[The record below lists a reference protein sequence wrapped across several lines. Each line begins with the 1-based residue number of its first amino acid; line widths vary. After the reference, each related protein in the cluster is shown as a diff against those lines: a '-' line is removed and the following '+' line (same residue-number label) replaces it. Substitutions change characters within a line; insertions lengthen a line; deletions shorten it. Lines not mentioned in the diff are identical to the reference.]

1 MTKARVSV
9 SLVCL
14 TVLVTACSDSDD
26 PGTQGAGGTP
36 GATGGVGA
44 VGATASGGAG
54 PLGGY
59 ATGGMGATGAGL
71 PTGGALTGGAFPT
84 GGMAGTGGALP
95 PTGGIATGGMGAG
108 GSVTGG
114 APPVGGGGALTGG
127 MPPVGGGGALTG
139 GAPPVGGGGVGAG
152 GTGTGGDATGGAAPA
167 EPSLATSGPQGS
179 GPWVEG
185 EVTVGGGSPTVTV
198 NDTQVF
204 QDWYGFGGTFNE
216 KGWDAMKGL
225 SQADRDLVIQLLFG
239 VDGCNFT
246 YGRIPIGS
254 SDYALSRYSLNETA
268 GDYQMANFS
277 IARDQQDL
285 IPYIKAALAIKP
297 NIRFWAS
304 PWSPPTWMKD
314 NNAFD
319 RGNMKSDGQ
328 TLDAHALYLQ
338 KFVEA
343 YAGEGINIEAVH
355 PQNEP
360 GWEQD
365 YPSCAWDPQ
374 TYTTYIADHLG
385 PLFASNLPNVEVWA
399 GTMSNGSVGS
409 SIISSVMGNST
420 ARGYIKGISLQWEMG
435 DSNYVS
441 QYSQNYGV
449 HIMQSE
455 HKCGNYPWESNYVAS
470 AAPNDWAYGVESWG
484 FFKNWIEQGV
494 NSYMAWNM
502 VLDNVGRSLDDVR
515 PWAQNALLAIN
526 GSQLIITPTYYV
538 FRHLAQFVEP
548 GAVRVG
554 TQGGDALAFRN
565 PDGSIVLVVY
575 NSGGETQM
583 TVSIGGQNLQF
594 TAPGQGWA
602 TVNWQG

>member
-1 MTKARVSV
+1 MTKARISV
-9 SLVCL
+9 SFVSLA
-14 TVLVTACSDSDD
+14 VLVAACSEAND
-26 PGTQGAGGTP
+26 PGTESTGGSP
-36 GATGGVGA
+36 MGTGGVGA
-44 VGATASGGAG
+44 VGATASGATG

-59 ATGGMGATGAGL
+59 ATGGVGTTGAVPGTGGLL
-71 PTGGALTGGAFPT
+71 PTGGAPMGGNAGTGGSLPPTGGVTTSGGALTGG
-84 GGMAGTGGALP
+84 M
-95 PTGGIATGGMGAG
+95 ATGGMGAG

-114 APPVGGGGALTGG
+114 APPVGGGGADT
-127 MPPVGGGGALTG
+127 GGALPT
-139 GAPPVGGGGVGAG
+139 GGGGVGAG
-152 GTGTGGDATGGAAPA
+152 GAETGGAATGGAPPA
-167 EPSLATSGPQGS
+167 EPSLVTSGPQAA
-179 GPWVEG
+179 GPWEEG

-198 NDTQVF
+198 NSSQAL

-254 SDYALSRYSLNETA
+254 SDYALSRYSLDETA
-268 GDYQMANFS
+268 GDYSMANFS

-285 IPYIKAALAIKP
+285 IPYIKAALAVKP
-297 NIRFWAS
+297 NIKFWAS

-319 RGNMKSDGQ
+319 KGNMKSDAQ
-328 TLDAHALYLQ
+328 TLGAHALYLQ

-343 YAGEGINIEAVH
+343 YAGEGINIEAIH

-365 YPSCAWDPQ
+365 YPSCAWDSA
-374 TYTTYIADHLG
+374 TYTDYVANHLG
-385 PLFASNLPNVEVWA
+385 PTFASALPNVQIFL
-399 GTMSNGSVGS
+399 GTMSNGSIGS
-409 SIISSVMGNST
+409 GIVSAVMANQT
-420 ARGYIKGISLQWEMG
+420 ARGYIDGISLQWEMG
-435 DSNYVS
+435 DGDYPT
-441 QYSQNYGV
+441 QYANSYGV

-455 HKCGNYPWESNYVAS
+455 HKCGNYPWQTDTYKQV
-470 AAPNDWAYGVESWG
+470 APNDYAYAVESWG
-484 FFKNWIEQGV
+484 FFKNWITKGV

-502 VLDNVGRSLDDVR
+502 VLDNVGLSLDQVR
-515 PWAQNALLAIN
+515 PWAQNALLTVN
-526 GSQLIITPTYYV
+526 GSQLNITPTYYV
-538 FRHLAQFVEP
+538 FRHLAQYVEP

-565 PDGSIVLVVY
+565 PDGSVVVVVY
-575 NSGGETQM
+575 NSGGATQM
-583 TVSIGGQNLQF
+583 TVAIDGQNLQF
-594 TAPGQGWA
+594 NAPGQGWA